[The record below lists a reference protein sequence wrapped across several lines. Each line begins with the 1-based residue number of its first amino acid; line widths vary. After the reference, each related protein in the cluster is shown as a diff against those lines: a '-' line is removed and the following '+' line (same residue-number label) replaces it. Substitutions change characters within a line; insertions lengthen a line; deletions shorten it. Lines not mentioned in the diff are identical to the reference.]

1 MKPSKTGTFHNFVK
15 NPILLLCTY
24 YQGLSGCVICCFK
37 NPESLDFIGKIYDNE
52 FVFAYYVTSRVSGVK
67 SVLWGKNWGKM
78 WGIKKTM
85 RVRHYYDGP
94 VKNTGRS
101 LEEIERD
108 IQKETEKC
116 DKMNEWENP
125 DQDK

>member
-1 MKPSKTGTFHNFVK
+1 
-15 NPILLLCTY
+15 
-24 YQGLSGCVICCFK
+24 
-37 NPESLDFIGKIYDNE
+37 
-52 FVFAYYVTSRVSGVK
+52 
-67 SVLWGKNWGKM
+67 M

-125 DQDK
+125 DQDKQKTTSQKWPVVFCLYESFVLRVEGHEHSIHLAPEIGGKAA

>member
-1 MKPSKTGTFHNFVK
+1 
-15 NPILLLCTY
+15 
-24 YQGLSGCVICCFK
+24 
-37 NPESLDFIGKIYDNE
+37 
-52 FVFAYYVTSRVSGVK
+52 
-67 SVLWGKNWGKM
+67 
-78 WGIKKTM
+78 M
-85 RVRHYYDGP
+85 RTRHYYDGP

-108 IQKETEKC
+108 IHKETEKC